1 MLYYKV
7 LVEGRA
13 PVTRTAWPL
22 PARGTPGKWMTVD
35 GPLVRYHNG
44 LHLTSDPVHRREA
57 NSQCYLA
64 ETEGETVGPFADE
77 LVARKVRLVKRV
89 AWSEFKWVDP
99 DPDVDPAPVVA
110 KEDSPVLVL
119 LKHVW
124 KHEGHGSGQSWARLN
139 GAMGSALGLAIRS
152 GLRFDVDDFATFA
165 KDFNSCR
172 WIGDAEWCYS
182 AACGAEHG
190 DHGGNPSAVQ
200 SFEAWTGR
208 KPFLVRYEPRDKT
221 PKRLYVGSRFQWW
234 DGKKLAWVHL
244 TSFDD
249 SKGTCVAVER
259 KYGSYETKIVR
270 RHTLTHDKIKAYH
283 AEIKDRMKAGETAG
297 AAP

>member
-1 MLYYKV
+1 MSVYLQCLPGEIVIRESSPEPDDTGTDRVVAAVTAAELLEIVADYRRRKQS
-7 LVEGRA
+7 EAESRA
-13 PVTRTAWPL
+13 AF
-22 PARGTPGKWMTVD
+22 AAEMD
-35 GPLVRYHNG
+35 
-44 LHLTSDPVHRREA
+44 RR
-57 NSQCYLA
+57 LA
-64 ETEGETVGPFADE
+64 
-77 LVARKVRLVKRV
+77 L
-89 AWSEFKWVDP
+89 
-99 DPDVDPAPVVA
+99 VVA

-283 AEIKDRMKAGETAG
+283 AEIKDRMKAEETAG